1 MTHPLAFADAF
12 RDRSGRRQAWGL
24 GLLSLAFL
32 SWLWLAYR
40 LFVPYEAVYDRE
52 DVECPARVALDRT
65 DLGPGPA
72 EACRLQRDTT
82 ELLGVLVVSLP
93 FAVTG
98 TVLYTSGGTA
108 VRLSA
113 HLMELER
120 LKDVARRR

>member
-32 SWLWLAYR
+32 SWFWLAYQ
-40 LFVPYEAVYDRE
+40 LFVPYEAAYDGK
-52 DVECPARVALDRT
+52 DVECPARVALDRSGLAPWP
-65 DLGPGPA
+65 D
-72 EACRLQRDTT
+72 EACRLRRDTT

-108 VRLSA
+108 VRLST

-120 LKDVARRR
+120 LQEVARRR